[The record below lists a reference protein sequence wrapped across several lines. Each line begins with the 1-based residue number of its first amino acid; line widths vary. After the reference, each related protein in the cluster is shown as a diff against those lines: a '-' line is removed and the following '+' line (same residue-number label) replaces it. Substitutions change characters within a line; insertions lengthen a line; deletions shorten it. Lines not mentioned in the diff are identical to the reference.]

1 MFSTPRRRRAAL
13 LAASAVI
20 AVGPL
25 AVAGPAAA
33 APPAGSGP
41 VATAPAPAPPLAP
54 GTRFTTPVP
63 DPGAVRQTIDLV
75 QEHRFADAELIA
87 REAATPQATWFTDGT
102 PKEVRHE
109 VRRAVTLATATKTVP
124 TFVVYNVP
132 GRDCSQ
138 YSSGG
143 AADDAAYRAWVDGFA
158 AGLRKGQQITVVI
171 EPDGLALM
179 PGDCPPG
186 TYPEGT
192 APTDEGRLA
201 DITYA
206 AAAIERANPAALVY
220 LDAGH
225 VSWHAVGDIAERLA
239 AADVGQF
246 QGFALNVSNYQYT
259 ANLQQYGTWISSC
272 LTLIT
277 VAALPSEE
285 CGSQYW
291 SGGPANDF
299 QGVALDPLQ
308 EWSDSAA
315 DPVAN
320 TAGVNSRYA
329 QQLGEL
335 EPTAHFV
342 VDTSRNGQ
350 GPWAPDTTYPDPQT
364 WCNPP
369 ARGLGPR
376 PEAQPAAEF
385 PLLDAHLWVK
395 TPGQSDG
402 QCNRGIAGSTTDPEW
417 GGIVDP
423 AAGAWFPEQA
433 LELAQLAVPPLR

>member
-1 MFSTPRRRRAAL
+1 MFSTPRRRRASL
-13 LAASAVI
+13 LAVSAVI

-25 AVAGPAAA
+25 GLAGPAAA
-33 APPAGSGP
+33 APP
-41 VATAPAPAPPLAP
+41 VAEAPAPAAPLAP
-54 GTRFTTPVP
+54 DTRFTTPVP
-63 DPGAVRQTIDLV
+63 DPGAVRQTIDLAR
-75 QEHRFADAELIA
+75 QQRFGDAELIA
-87 REAATPQATWFTDGT
+87 REAATPQAIWFTDGT
-102 PKEVRHE
+102 PKEVRQE
-109 VRRAVTLATATKTVP
+109 VRRASALAAATRSVP
-124 TFVVYNVP
+124 TYVVYNVP

-225 VSWHAVGDIAERLA
+225 VGWHAVGDIAERLDA
-239 AADVGQF
+239 AQVEQF

-277 VAALPSEE
+277 VTALPSSE

-308 EWSDSAA
+308 QWSDTAA
-315 DPVAN
+315 DPTAN
-320 TAGVNSRYA
+320 TAGVNSRYD

-342 VDTSRNGQ
+342 VDTSRNGR
-350 GPWAPDTTYPDPQT
+350 GPWVPDTTYPDPQT

-376 PEAQPAAEF
+376 PDAQPAAEF
-385 PLLDAHLWVK
+385 PLLDAYLWVK

-402 QCNRGIAGSTTDPEW
+402 QCNRGIAGSATDPEW